1 MKVTAIIGFCVVSA
15 VLLKAVERE
24 SSEIKLVGVLFCVCT
39 VLYYGLTLVMDIAD
53 TFEPLIDSAGIDS
66 EYFEILMKALGIAY
80 LTSAAEEYCRQ
91 CGEGA
96 LASAAALIG
105 RLGMIAVSLPLMRA
119 AGDMVGGLV
128 K

>member
-1 MKVTAIIGFCVVSA
+1 MKVTAIIGFCVISA

-24 SSEIKLVGVLFCVCT
+24 SPVIKLLGVLFAFCT
-39 VLYYGLTLVMDIAD
+39 VIYFALAFVIDITD
-53 TFEPLIDSAGIDS
+53 TFSPLIDSAGIDS

-80 LTSAAEEYCRQ
+80 LSSAAEEYCRQ
-91 CGEGA
+91 CGESA

-105 RLGMIAVSLPLMRA
+105 RLGITAVSLPLISA
-119 AGDMVGGLV
+119 VADLVGGLI